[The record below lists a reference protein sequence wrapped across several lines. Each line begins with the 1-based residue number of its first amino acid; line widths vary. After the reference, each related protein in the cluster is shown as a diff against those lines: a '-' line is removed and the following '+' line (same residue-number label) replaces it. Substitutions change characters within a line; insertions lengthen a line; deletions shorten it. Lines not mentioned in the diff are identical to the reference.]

1 MNYARKARPGPEP
14 DRRSRRSIKSF
25 VTRNSKLVT
34 LLLLLT
40 GARLGL
46 IGKGTLAL
54 VDEQRYVTAML
65 GLRALG
71 EGHGLEFLRAL
82 NSLGA
87 RPGDGLWR
95 VLPGL
100 GQAVLLLGFG
110 LNPNAP
116 PSLQVPQAFNVLIM
130 GLNVLLLYGI
140 YRQFFRPG
148 WALLGAALYGSLV
161 NTNLYLRHLLPY
173 DHALF
178 FFLLALWLLL
188 TQNRKKPVYGPWVVG
203 LLSGFSYAVYPGY
216 FLGPAVLLGLGLLR
230 AVGPRA
236 LAGAPPAPRWPRPGP
251 VAAQAAGVGTV
262 LLLLEGLSRAAG
274 TSYLASSRYMAT
286 TITQGSFAE
295 GFSFIG
301 TYCWQVEGGWGLAL
315 LGLGGAGLL
324 LRVGRLRADFAL
336 RGPGGTRPQLLT
348 GLLLLGFLGW
358 LGYAGAVFFA
368 HKLVFYGR
376 ILHFFVPFIVLGA
389 LVALREIGRVARGQ
403 RWLLAGGG
411 ALALGHFGVFWAAYR
426 AVDYPADVAYDHGIR
441 DARQIAATPTTGCD
455 SNLIFY
461 RVFGPRL
468 RGQPTDGR
476 PRYRLVNFAYLYPVS
491 CYRPLK
497 LAAGPVVAAVPYFMK
512 YPPYQFEGHDP
523 AQRARLQNHP
533 YAFEIIRADSAQ
545 AR

>member
-1 MNYARKARPGPEP
+1 MKKRLTPG
-14 DRRSRRSIKSF
+14 
-25 VTRNSKLVT
+25 SKLIAF
-34 LLLLLT
+34 LLLLT

-46 IGKGTLAL
+46 VGKGTLAL

-65 GLRALG
+65 GLRAMG
-71 EGHGLEFLRAL
+71 AGHGLEFLRAI

-95 VLPGL
+95 ALPGL
-100 GQAVLLLGFG
+100 GQAALLLGFG

-116 PSLQVPQAFNVLIM
+116 PSLVVPQVFNVLVM
-130 GLNVLLLYGI
+130 GLNGLLLYGV
-140 YRQFFRPG
+140 YRRFFRPG
-148 WALLGAALYGSLV
+148 WALLGAALYASLV

-188 TQNRKKPVYGPWVVG
+188 ARTGKKPGRWPWAVG

-216 FLGPAVLLGLGLLR
+216 FLGPAVLLALGALL
-230 AVGPRA
+230 ALGPRA
-236 LAGAPPAPRWPRPGP
+236 PAGGPAGPRWLRLGP
-251 VAAQAAGVGTV
+251 VAAQAAGVGAV

-295 GFSFIG
+295 GFSFVG
-301 TYCWQVEGGWGLAL
+301 TYCGQVEGWWGLAL
-315 LGLGGAGLL
+315 LALGGAGLL
-324 LRVGRLRADFAL
+324 LRAGRLRADWVL
-336 RGPGGTRPQLLT
+336 PGPAGARARLLT

-389 LVALREIGRVARGQ
+389 LVALRAIGRVARGP
-403 RWLLAGGG
+403 RWLLAGTA
-411 ALALGHFGVFWAAYR
+411 ALALGQFGTFWAAYR

-441 DARQIAATPTTGCD
+441 DARQVAATPTTGCD
-455 SNLIFY
+455 ANLIFY

-468 RGQPTDGR
+468 RGQPTAGR
-476 PRYRLVNFAYLYPVS
+476 PRYRLVNFAYLYPLS
-491 CYRPLK
+491 CYRPLAP
-497 LAAGPVVAAVPYFMK
+497 AAGPVVAAVPYFMK
-512 YPPYQFEGHDP
+512 YPAYQFEGHDP